1 MNHSKALRAVISV
14 LILAGAANAVAQ
26 TTLDKT
32 YVTGTRPTSEP
43 PVPIFQPGGG
53 GGGYGGVSSTTTQEQ
68 NPVPPEGCRA
78 FLAEKPADCPNPI
91 PFPEGATYGRDRFR
105 GGSAMAQA
113 IAFATN
119 TTNGYDVTA
128 KSMITQALSD
138 QTRDIGAW
146 YNPLSLIN
154 SRLQTAITNACN
166 LQKQN
171 LDAHPPFV
179 GRPTAGERACASV
192 LDSVVDENGDAGFI
206 PWFLNW
212 LSVQRIDIGDLTG
225 VINLPQTVMNLLDPQ
240 NTLTQKFDFVTKDAQ
255 CASWWAWQE
264 TYQCTP

>member
-14 LILAGAANAVAQ
+14 LFLAGAVNAVAQ

-32 YVTGTRPTSEP
+32 YVTGTRPTNEP
-43 PVPIFQPGGG
+43 PVPIYQPGGG
-53 GGGYGGVSSTTTQEQ
+53 GGGYGGASSTTEPDEA
-68 NPVPPEGCRA
+68 PVPPEGCVA
-78 FLAEKPADCPNPI
+78 FLARKPDNCPNPI
-91 PFPEGATYGRDRFR
+91 PYPEGAAYGRERFG

-113 IAFATN
+113 IAFVTN
-119 TTNGYDVTA
+119 TTNGYDVAA
-128 KSMITQALSD
+128 KNMMAQALSA

-146 YNPLSLIN
+146 YHPLSLIN

-166 LQKQN
+166 LQDQN

-192 LDSVVDENGDAGFI
+192 LDAVVDENGDAGFI

-212 LSVQRIDIGDLTG
+212 LGVQGIAIGDLTKRVG
-225 VINLPQTVMNLLDPQ
+225 FPETVMGLLDPK